1 MEKINHS
8 ITPTFYF
15 CKWCGKSM
23 EYLINKNQE
32 SCLGAVGVIHIDY
45 LIAKKKCNEIFE
57 PILKNAR
64 LL

>member
-1 MEKINHS
+1 
-8 ITPTFYF
+8 
-15 CKWCGKSM
+15 M